1 MVMDNV
7 CCFLKIVILL
17 ENFLGYIFVFDVFVK
32 ELFFSFFV
40 FIKDG
45 YVVLLFDGF
54 GERLVFGL
62 VIVGEMIECYIVFG
76 YVMRIIIGVLVFFG
90 VDVVV
95 QVEDIELLESD
106 GDGKIERKIKIFFFF
121 NVGVDIRLIGF
132 DVKKGEQ
139 ILICFEKFGFVELG
153 LMVLFGLIEIEVF

>member
-1 MVMDNV
+1 MLDFIYLIGIYYKCFYKFYVGIVRDFSKVVERDRYFFFFFVSMDKVVLMVMDNV
-7 CCFLKIVILL
+7 YCFLKIVISL

-95 QVEDIELLESD
+95 
-106 GDGKIERKIKIFFFF
+106 
-121 NVGVDIRLIGF
+121 
-132 DVKKGEQ
+132 
-139 ILICFEKFGFVELG
+139 
-153 LMVLFGLIEIEVF
+153 